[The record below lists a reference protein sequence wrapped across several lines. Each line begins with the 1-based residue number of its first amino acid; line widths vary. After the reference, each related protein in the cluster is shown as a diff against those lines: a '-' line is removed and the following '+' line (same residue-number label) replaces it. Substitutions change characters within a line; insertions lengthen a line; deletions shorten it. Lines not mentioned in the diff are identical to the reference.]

1 MNKGQEKFLAFIM
14 ENVEEK
20 NRAEANE
27 LLNES
32 FKKQEDGTF
41 NKEYLISF
49 IPRMLKL
56 VKPES
61 LELVKNIMTN
71 YNK

>member
-1 MNKGQEKFLAFIM
+1 MNKGQEKFLTFIM

-20 NRAEANE
+20 NHAEAKE

-32 FKKQEDGTF
+32 FKKQEEGSF

-61 LELVKNIMTN
+61 IELVRNIMTN